1 MNVDLITG
9 PTLEPVLVADC
20 KDHLR
25 VLIHDDDGLI
35 SSYIITAREEVED
48 WTRRTI
54 MTQTWDYYLNQF
66 PAGNAIIL
74 PFGNLQTVTHVKYT
88 DSDAAVTTM
97 VVTTD
102 YLVETNTEQHGRIV
116 LPPDT
121 VWPTDVLYSS
131 KPIVIRMVC
140 GWTTAALVPVKI
152 KSAIKMLVAQMYE
165 DRGENIVG
173 MTVYENKVVERLLAS
188 ERLWGSF

>member
-9 PTLEPVLVADC
+9 PTLEPVLVTEA

-25 VLIHDDDGLI
+25 VTINEDDGLI

-102 YLVETNTEQHGRIV
+102 YLVETNGEGHGRIV

-121 VWPTDVLYSS
+121 SWPTDVLYST

-140 GWTTAALVPVKI
+140 GWTTQALVPAKI
-152 KSAIKMLVAQMYE
+152 KSAIKILVAQMYE